1 MRQIIA
7 NVLKLPTPFNLSMSP
22 SPDSKSSQNASLEAS
37 EWFVIINSGKVTR
50 SQRQAF
56 EQWLAQSPLHRQ
68 CWQQTQMTWQG
79 MNHFSATDIQD
90 LKSAVLQP
98 IGAASRPKRL
108 ARIQRYAFGAA
119 ALVLVAVISQR
130 PVWYADY
137 YTNVG
142 ESKQI
147 TLSDGSV
154 LELDTDTAIS
164 VDYTDGRRRIILHQG
179 EAYFTVAAD
188 TKRPFDVITGET
200 DVQALGTEFDVSRA
214 GDDMQVTV
222 FEHSVRVSAA
232 DQSIDKLA
240 SGQCATFKNHQLG
253 QTRPQNLSAI
263 NGWRQHRL
271 TFEDQ
276 RLDEVIAVLNR
287 YRHVPIVLLGDQIKG
302 LSVTGLF
309 DTQDTESAL
318 QAIEE
323 TLAVKIQRLPAG
335 LVVISAA

>member
-1 MRQIIA
+1 
-7 NVLKLPTPFNLSMSP
+7 
-22 SPDSKSSQNASLEAS
+22 
-37 EWFVIINSGKVTR
+37 
-50 SQRQAF
+50 
-56 EQWLAQSPLHRQ
+56 
-68 CWQQTQMTWQG
+68 MTWQG